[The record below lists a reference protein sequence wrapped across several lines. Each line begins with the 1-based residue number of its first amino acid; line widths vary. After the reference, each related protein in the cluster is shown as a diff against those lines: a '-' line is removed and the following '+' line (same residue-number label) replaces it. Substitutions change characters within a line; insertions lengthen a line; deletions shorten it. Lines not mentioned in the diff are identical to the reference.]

1 MIFCVEPWA
10 KSADGS
16 GKNKTD
22 SKCDEQS
29 LPKPKQHA
37 PNAIQQMSNAP
48 SVDKKSSSKKVSVS
62 FGVFAPLA
70 VGSRRK
76 KNV

>member
-10 KSADGS
+10 ISAHGDR
-16 GKNKTD
+16 KKTD

-29 LPKPKQHA
+29 QPKPKQHA

-48 SVDKKSSSKKVSVS
+48 SVDKKSSSKKVCVS
-62 FGVFAPLA
+62 FGGVSLPWQS
-70 VGSRRK
+70 VVEK